1 MNNSDLKDRVARIV
15 REEVAPALEIDGT
28 EVEVVDVSDGIAQ
41 IRFTGACSSCPAT
54 ITALIMGVEQELRS
68 RIPEVQYLEA
78 VP

>member
-1 MNNSDLKDRVARIV
+1 MSDVGLKDRVARIV

-41 IRFTGACSSCPAT
+41 LRFTGTCSSCPAT
-54 ITALIMGVEQELRS
+54 ITSLIMGLEQELRS
-68 RIPEVQYLEA
+68 RVPEVQYLEA

>member
-1 MNNSDLKDRVARIV
+1 MSDVGLKDRVARIV

-41 IRFTGACSSCPAT
+41 LRFTGTCSSCPAT
-54 ITALIMGVEQELRS
+54 ITSLILGLEQELRS
-68 RIPEVQYLEA
+68 RVPEVQYLEA

>member
-1 MNNSDLKDRVARIV
+1 MSNTDLRDRVARIV

-41 IRFTGACSSCPAT
+41 LRFSGACSSCPAT
-54 ITALIMGVEQELRS
+54 ITSLIMGFEQELRA